1 MWLFK
6 NTEVNN
12 ISDIPEGVVGFVYL
26 ISNEKTGEWYVG
38 KKSLYSTR
46 SLPPLKG
53 YKRKRKVTKQSNWL
67 TYQSSNSTVKNWYSP
82 RKEILDYCY
91 TSKMLTVRELQVIL
105 CLNGLEDTK
114 CLNDNVLG
122 KIFRGDFEKEKQ
134 IKNGF

>member
-67 TYQSSNSTVKNWYSP
+67 TYQSSSQTVKEWFSP
-82 RKEILDYCY
+82 KKYILKYCY
-91 TSKMLTVRELQVIL
+91 SQKEMTYQEIKALMCSDA
-105 CLNGLEDTK
+105 LEDSK
-114 CLNDNVLG
+114 CLNENISG
-122 KIFRGDFEKEKQ
+122 KFFKGEFNNYGK
-134 IKNGF
+134 

>member
-67 TYQSSNSTVKNWYSP
+67 TYQSSSQTVKEWFSP
-82 RKEILDYCY
+82 KKYILKYCY
-91 TSKMLTVRELQVIL
+91 SQKEMTYQEIKALMCSDA
-105 CLNGLEDTK
+105 LEDSK
-114 CLNDNVLG
+114 CLNENISG
-122 KIFRGDFEKEKQ
+122 KFFKGEFSLTK
-134 IKNGF
+134 

>member
-67 TYQSSNSTVKNWYSP
+67 TYQSSSQTVKEWFSP
-82 RKEILDYCY
+82 KKYILKYCY
-91 TSKMLTVRELQVIL
+91 SQKEMTYQEIKALMCSDA
-105 CLNGLEDTK
+105 LEDSK
-114 CLNDNVLG
+114 CLNENISG
-122 KIFRGDFEKEKQ
+122 KFFKGEFSSGK
-134 IKNGF
+134 

>member
-67 TYQSSNSTVKNWYSP
+67 TYQSSSQTVKEWFSP
-82 RKEILDYCY
+82 KKYILKYCY
-91 TSKMLTVRELQVIL
+91 SQKEMTYQEIKALMCSDA
-105 CLNGLEDTK
+105 LEDSK
-114 CLNDNVLG
+114 CLNENISG
-122 KIFRGDFEKEKQ
+122 KFFKGEFSFGK
-134 IKNGF
+134 

>member
-67 TYQSSNSTVKNWYSP
+67 TYQSSSQTVKEWFCPKKY
-82 RKEILDYCY
+82 ILKYCY
-91 TSKMLTVRELQVIL
+91 SQKEMTYQEIKALMCSDA
-105 CLNGLEDTK
+105 LEDSK
-114 CLNDNVLG
+114 CLNENISG
-122 KIFRGDFEKEKQ
+122 KFFKGEFSLTK
-134 IKNGF
+134 

>member
-53 YKRKRKVTKQSNWL
+53 YKRKRKVTKQSDWIN
-67 TYQSSNSTVKNWYSP
+67 YQSSSQKVKEWFSP
-82 RKEILDYCY
+82 KKYILKYCY
-91 TSKMLTVRELQVIL
+91 SQKEMTYQEIKALMCSDA
-105 CLNGLEDTK
+105 LEDSK
-114 CLNDNVLG
+114 CLNENISG
-122 KIFRGDFEKEKQ
+122 KFFKGEFSSGK
-134 IKNGF
+134 